1 MRSLRKAT
9 LDARKATLDAVV
21 RELDQLPTEQDNPDS
36 ANLDI
41 KSALEIARTI
51 NAADRT
57 VAGAVEQ
64 ALPEIARGIDS
75 IAEALS
81 RGGRLIY
88 VGAGTSGRIAAL
100 DALECPPTFDVS
112 PNLVEFIMA
121 GGTSALV
128 KAIEADEDSRMLG
141 AREMGKKKPKEN
153 DVVVGIAASGRTP
166 FTVAAVEYAKRRGAR
181 TIAVSCNRN
190 TPLETAADLA
200 IIVET
205 GPEVVSGSTRM
216 KAGTAQKM
224 VLNMLSTGAM
234 IRMGYVYG
242 NLMVNLEQKNSKLTA
257 RALTIVQRALKI
269 PRLDARR
276 ARQAAK
282 HSVPAAIVMAKA
294 GVSRREAERVLK
306 LAHGNVRQ
314 AIALALNMH

>member
-1 MRSLRKAT
+1 MRALRKS
-9 LDARKATLDAVV
+9 TLDAVL

-36 ANLDI
+36 ADLDI
-41 KSALEIARTI
+41 QSAIAIARTI
-51 NAADRT
+51 NRGDES
-57 VAGAVEQ
+57 VAGAVER
-64 ALPEIARGIDS
+64 ALPEIARAIDWV
-75 IAEALS
+75 AEALS

-112 PNLVEFIMA
+112 PRMVQFVMA
-121 GGTSALV
+121 GGTTALI
-128 KAIEADEDSRMLG
+128 KAIEADEDSRALG
-141 AREMGKKKPKEN
+141 AREIRKKRPNRN

-166 FTVAAVEYAKRRGAR
+166 FTVAAVEYAKARGAR

-190 TPLETAADLA
+190 SPLEKAADLA
-200 IIVET
+200 IVVET

-234 IRMGYVYG
+234 VRMGYVYG
-242 NLMVNLEQKNSKLTA
+242 NLMVNLDQKNSKLTA

-269 PRLDARR
+269 PRLEARR
-276 ARQAAK
+276 ALQAAN
-282 HSVPAAIVMAKA
+282 HSVPVAIVMAKA
-294 GVSRREAERVLK
+294 GVSRREAERVLE
-306 LAHGNVRQ
+306 LSDGHVRK
-314 AIALALNMH
+314 AIALAPKMH

>member
-1 MRSLRKAT
+1 MRSLRKPT
-9 LDARKATLDAVV
+9 VDAVL

-36 ANLDI
+36 ADLDS

-51 NAADRT
+51 HAGDQT
-57 VAGAVEQ
+57 VAGAVEP
-64 ALPEIARGIDS
+64 ALPEIARGMDW

-100 DALECPPTFDVS
+100 DALECPPTFDIS
-112 PNLVEFIMA
+112 PKLVEFIMA
-121 GGTSALV
+121 GGTAALV
-128 KAIEADEDSRMLG
+128 KAIEADEDSRTLG
-141 AREMGKKKPKEN
+141 AREMRKKRPNQN

-166 FTVAAVEYAKRRGAR
+166 FTVAAVEYAKSRGAR
-181 TIAVSCNRN
+181 TIAVSCNRE
-190 TPLETAADLA
+190 TPLERAADLA
-200 IIVET
+200 IVVQT

-234 IRMGYVYG
+234 VRMGYVYG
-242 NLMVNLEQKNSKLTA
+242 NLMVNLDQKNSKLTA
-257 RALTIVQRALKI
+257 RALTIVQRALKM

-276 ARQAAK
+276 ALQAAN

-294 GVSRREAERVLK
+294 GVSRREAEKVLK
-306 LAHGNVRQ
+306 RSHGNVRQ

>member
-1 MRSLRKAT
+1 MPSLRKSN
-9 LDARKATLDAVV
+9 LDAVL
-21 RELDQLPTEQDNPDS
+21 RELDQLPTEQDNPASADLDS
-36 ANLDI
+36 Q
-41 KSALEIARTI
+41 SALEIARTI
-51 NAADRT
+51 NAGDQS
-57 VAGAVEQ
+57 VAGAVGH
-64 ALPEIARGIDS
+64 ALPEIARGIDW

-100 DALECPPTFDVS
+100 DALECPPTFDIS
-112 PNLVEFIMA
+112 PKLVEFIMA
-121 GGTSALV
+121 GGTTALI
-128 KAIEADEDSRMLG
+128 KAIEADEDSRTLG
-141 AREMGKKKPKEN
+141 AREMRKKKPNQN

-181 TIAVSCNRN
+181 TIAVSCNRD
-190 TPLETAADLA
+190 TPLESAADLA
-200 IIVET
+200 IVVPT

-234 IRMGYVYG
+234 VRMGYVYG

-257 RALTIVQRALKI
+257 RALTIVQRALQI

-276 ARQAAK
+276 ALQAAN

-306 LAHGNVRQ
+306 RSHGNVRQ
-314 AIALALNMH
+314 AIALARNMQ

>member
-1 MRSLRKAT
+1 MRSLRKS
-9 LDARKATLDAVV
+9 TLDAVV

-41 KSALEIARTI
+41 QPAREIARTI

-57 VAGAVEQ
+57 VAGRVEQ
-64 ALPEIARGIDS
+64 ALPEIARGIDW

-121 GGTSALV
+121 GGTRALV
-128 KAIEADEDSRMLG
+128 KAIEADEDSRTLG
-141 AREMGKKKPKEN
+141 AREMRKKKPTQN

-166 FTVAAVEYAKRRGAR
+166 FTVSAVAYAKARGAR

-190 TPLETAADLA
+190 TPLERAADLA
-200 IIVET
+200 IVVET

-234 IRMGYVYG
+234 VRLGYVYG

-257 RALTIVQRALKI
+257 RALSIMQRALKVSR
-269 PRLDARR
+269 PDARR
-276 ARQAAK
+276 ALQAAH
-282 HSVPAAIVMAKA
+282 HSVPVAIVMAKA

-306 LAHGNVRQ
+306 LSDGQVRK